1 MSTPFNNQWV
11 LRRARARVRERAAM
25 AGSLEPPADPHE
37 RERQWRRESDEPREL
52 REPREPHEPQESPE
66 AGVPPREERRGGHPR
81 SGFGAAFTA
90 RAARKRPRWIDR
102 DT

>member
-11 LRRARARVRERAAM
+11 LHRARARLRARAAM
-25 AGSLEPPADPHE
+25 AARLEQPADPHE
-37 RERQWRRESDEPREL
+37 RRQGLRASEGPREL
-52 REPREPHEPQESPE
+52 PEPQESHE
-66 AGVPPREERRGGHPR
+66 AGIPREERRGGQHPR
-81 SGFGAAFTA
+81 SGPGAAFTA